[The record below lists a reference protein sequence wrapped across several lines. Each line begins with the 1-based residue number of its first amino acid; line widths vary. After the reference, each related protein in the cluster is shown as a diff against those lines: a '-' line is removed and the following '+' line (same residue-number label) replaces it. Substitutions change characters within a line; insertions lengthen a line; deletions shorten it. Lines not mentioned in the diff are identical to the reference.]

1 MKKHFSIF
9 LALAT
14 SVLFF
19 SCTKDLHE
27 ADTAPEDIIPEDGL
41 ILRLVPT
48 GMDITTKATN
58 HDPTRPGNWDGAG
71 FNEEK
76 FGSEVDVFF
85 YTSSTDFNAPSVYNT
100 RTSVRQ
106 VNGKG
111 YGYVSLNV
119 SAAEISTIFD
129 GSVAGNKSYV
139 FVAANYNGSEEID
152 HNNHYS
158 VNQLRALS
166 LATASWKTFP
176 QESFV
181 MISDNENAE
190 NPSPLVQIELTN
202 PNSST
207 PASGNVG
214 MKRVAAKVSFQLTVA
229 DSIQVVNV
237 VRDQSGN
244 VTDRKLETWTPV
256 KNAMTAYMQ
265 YAMKVGELGG
275 APHTPPARVPLSSV
289 PDDHESLMAY
299 VARNLIET
307 NDKISRTRTPVIG
320 LTEDDP
326 PQPIMG
332 EPVTSDFNVYKVVSN
347 ADGQLGPFYTY
358 PVTWTPGAAGEP
370 FIKLVIPWNN
380 GQRTK
385 YYYYKIP
392 FKSAPLQSNHWY
404 EITLD
409 VQILG
414 GEDSNPVPLEAT
426 YKVVDW
432 VPGIES
438 EARVESARYLSVS
451 KTEWIMYNTDELT
464 IPITSSHDVQI
475 VGYQVKSGGT
485 AKGNAFAEKD
495 KYDDNRKPLSDT
507 WIGTNPSIYN
517 PFTETL
523 VTTGV
528 TNQTTLGTI
537 NAAQPDYSGNN
548 PGRTVSTATTWF
560 PTASITRDQIV
571 FRHTLNNDT
580 STSSYDIAP
589 YYIRIRV
596 RHKDDYNYYK
606 DIIIEQRPAI
616 VIEPQANSGTQSNYG
631 YAYVNASNGDHD
643 GEEYWASTS
652 NITTYVNNYRRNWDY
667 YLGSAPSGTG
677 NSSNTNLNMYII
689 QTSVLPSSGDLSNYI
704 LSDPRTLS
712 ADNLNASS
720 YASYSYAAWSHSGA
734 RLSGTGTKNLTE
746 YLPADQS
753 HATDNIIA
761 PKIRIASSFG
771 ATQLL
776 SYDNAFRRCASYQE
790 DGYPA
795 GRWRVPTAAEIIYIA
810 TLTSDGK
817 IPRLLGSSTLR
828 DTYNN
833 PTPTTDYWCN
843 SGFMRIYNGV
853 NSDYPTG
860 KITKPELN
868 PSSFSTT
875 TDYKAVRCVYD
886 EWYWEN
892 TTFDRVTKTQFT
904 WGDQARED
912 VVRTK
917 AQ

>member
-139 FVAANYNGSEEID
+139 FVAANYNGSEVID

-229 DSIQVVNV
+229 DEIQVVNV

-299 VARNLIET
+299 GARNLIET
-307 NDKISRTRTPVIG
+307 NDKISRTRTPVTG
-320 LTEDDP
+320 LTDDDP

-370 FIKLVIPWNN
+370 FIKLIIPWNN

-517 PFTETL
+517 PFTDARYTIDNETT
-523 VTTGV
+523 V
-528 TNQTTLGTI
+528 GTVR
-537 NAAQPDYSGNN
+537 ATHPDYNASGMKGAPSPVN
-548 PGRTVSTATTWF
+548 TDASSWF
-560 PTASITRDQIV
+560 TSITRNQIV
-571 FRHTLNNDT
+571 ISHALNNDT
-580 STSSYDIAP
+580 STSDYDVAP
-589 YYIRIRV
+589 YYIRIRIQ
-596 RHKDDYNYYK
+596 HKDEPAYCK

-616 VIEPQANSGTQSNYG
+616 IIEAQKNSDNGTPNSSGFTTNNG
-631 YAYVNASNGDHD
+631 WAYVNGTRTDDESSG
-643 GEEYWASTS
+643 
-652 NITTYVNNYRRNWDY
+652 RN
-667 YLGSAPSGTG
+667 
-677 NSSNTNLNMYII
+677 NTNFNMYII
-689 QTSVLPSSGDLSNYI
+689 ETSVLPTTGSMKDFI
-704 LSDPRTLS
+704 LGDPREPNYTARPGNAGNNTFIQAS
-712 ADNLNASS
+712 AVVNGNRRLA
-720 YASYSYAAWSHSGA
+720 YYYPAGA
-734 RLSGTGTKNLTE
+734 DDL
-746 YLPADQS
+746 YD
-753 HATDNIIA
+753 DYVA
-761 PKIRIASSFG
+761 PKFRIASSFG
-771 ATQLL
+771 ASPTM
-776 SYDNAFRRCASYQE
+776 SRNEAIRRCASYQE

-795 GRWRVPTAAEIIYIA
+795 GRWRLPTVAEIKFMA
-810 TLTSDGK
+810 KLTSDNY
-817 IPRLLGSSTLR
+817 IPRLLGNTGTGST
-828 DTYNN
+828 Y
-833 PTPTTDYWCN
+833 YWCN
-843 SGFMRIYNGV
+843 SAAVRIDNAGRNGGV
-853 NSDYPTG
+853 RD
-860 KITKPELN
+860 PEKVTRTEDSN
-868 PSSFSTT
+868 
-875 TDYKAVRCVYD
+875 VRCVYD

-892 TTFDRVTKTQFT
+892 TTHDRVTKNEFT
-904 WGDQARED
+904 WGDQTRED